1 MSTPY
6 FRFKQ
11 FSVWHDRCA
20 MKVGTDGVLIGA
32 WASALASEVDSLAE
46 SPVVPTAEGH
56 ILDIGTGSGLVAL
69 MLAAV

>member
-32 WASALASEVDSLAE
+32 WASALASEVDSLA
-46 SPVVPTAEGH
+46 
-56 ILDIGTGSGLVAL
+56 
-69 MLAAV
+69 